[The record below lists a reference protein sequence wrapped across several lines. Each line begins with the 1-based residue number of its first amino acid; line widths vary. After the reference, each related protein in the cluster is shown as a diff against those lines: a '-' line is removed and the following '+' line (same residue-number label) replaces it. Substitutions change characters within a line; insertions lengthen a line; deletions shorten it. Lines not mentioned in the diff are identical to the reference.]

1 MPDLH
6 DFLDDEARRVRSNPG
21 ALSAVVERAHR
32 RRRATRLVTG
42 VVAVAIA
49 AGGIG
54 LTYAA
59 FDFGTTLRPGGGP
72 LPGPSPSVTP
82 DVRSIPG
89 LVLSNDST
97 MQGAAEFAA
106 ALLAGEGVT
115 PIPEFVAARGGSSEV
130 TGIHCHPTREA
141 EAILLRDRFFPG
153 AELRP
158 RIETDSILVRIG
170 NDFVHRNAE
179 MFDIFMTVRS
189 FMTRRVE
196 GSGAEA
202 FLSADS
208 ADAFESGKSGLSL
221 YAYVRGGA
229 FGIESLVPQDDG
241 SAVVEVYIVTPE
253 GGDAVA
259 SEKLTV
265 GDGDQQDGRAEILQA
280 EQTSPPDPGFE
291 QIRNFVRQFLRAR
304 RHASGAGTFL
314 GEGARAAYAANED
327 GLDLL
332 GYAARDELLG
342 AHIVRFDK
350 LSAERS
356 LVQVRFSLPDRDI
369 FERLTVER
377 LGQTILV
384 IADAE
389 RVNDGSER

>member
-6 DFLDDEARRVRSNPG
+6 DFLDDEAHRVRSNPG

-97 MQGAAEFAA
+97 TQGAAEFAA

-115 PIPEFVAARGGSSEV
+115 PIPDFVAARGGSSEV
-130 TGIHCHPTREA
+130 TAIHCHPNREA
-141 EAILLRDRFFPG
+141 EAVWLRDRFFQG

-158 RIETDSILVRIG
+158 RIEADSILVRIG
-170 NDFVHRNAE
+170 DDFVRRNAE
-179 MFDIFMTVRS
+179 TFELFMTVRS

-202 FLSADS
+202 LLSHDAADRF
-208 ADAFESGKSGLSL
+208 AHERSGVSL
-221 YAYVRGGA
+221 YAYIRGGA
-229 FGIESLVPQDDG
+229 FGIQALIPREDG
-241 SAVVEVYIVTPE
+241 TAVVEVVIVTPE

-259 SEKLTV
+259 SERLTV
-265 GDGDQQDGRAEILQA
+265 GDQDPSDGRPEILDA
-280 EQTSPPDPGFE
+280 EQTSPPDPMFE
-291 QIRNFVRQFLRAR
+291 QVRSFVRQFLRAR
-304 RHASGAGTFL
+304 RQASGAGTFL
-314 GEGARAAYAANED
+314 GEEAREAYASNEG

-332 GYAARDELLG
+332 GYAVTAEG
-342 AHIVRFDK
+342 THIVGFDK
-350 LSAERS
+350 LSPELS
-356 LVQVRFSLPDRDI
+356 LVRVRFSTKGRGVVR
-369 FERLTVER
+369 ERLTVER

-389 RVNDGSER
+389 RVADVSEG